1 MRIKEETDK
10 VPNTYLVY
18 SRVLINV
25 NMIPLLN
32 HMGSSSQQNLYW

>member
-1 MRIKEETDK
+1 MRIKEKTDK

-25 NMIPLLN
+25 SMIPPLN
-32 HMGSSSQQNLYW
+32 HVGSSNQQNLYW